1 MEGSAKILS
10 LIARDE
16 SLHLA
21 ISSRIINNYKK
32 IENDKVMNKV
42 IKDTEKEVYKM
53 YDDAVQEEKRWA
65 SYLFSQG
72 SMIGLSEKLLHQ
84 YVEYIANRR
93 MRGIGLET
101 RYEQPSNINPLP
113 WTQHWFNSRSM
124 QNAPQE
130 TEIESYVIGGLKQDV
145 KKDQFKKFKL

>member
-1 MEGSAKILS
+1 
-10 LIARDE
+10 
-16 SLHLA
+16 LA
-21 ISSRIINNYKK
+21 MSQNIINAYRNK
-32 IENDKVMNKV
+32 ENDKVMNKV
-42 IKDTEKEVYKM
+42 IKDTEKEVYQI

-65 SYLFSQG
+65 TYLFQKG

-93 MRGIGLET
+93 MRSIGLNQV
-101 RYEQPSNINPLP
+101 YEHSSSNNPLP

-145 KKDQFKKFKL
+145 KKDQFKTFKL